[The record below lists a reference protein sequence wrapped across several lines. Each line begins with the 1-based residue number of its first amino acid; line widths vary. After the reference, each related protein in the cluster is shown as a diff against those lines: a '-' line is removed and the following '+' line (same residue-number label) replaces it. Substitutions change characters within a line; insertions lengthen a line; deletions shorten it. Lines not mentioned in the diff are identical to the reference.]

1 MFWASLLT
9 LEAVLGIVRG
19 IIEWGEG
26 CPCHSHM
33 DWEGIPAE
41 VATRWAACKHRGRR
55 LAELASGVSRMFDT
69 RLTTAAAWLSM
80 KLPADL
86 PAGDKLRCMRDFER
100 GRAHLLFVF
109 TLKLGYCSGLPF
121 LLFWT
126 YPSQAGSRADGP

>member
-1 MFWASLLT
+1 MGAGDQRRADTKTVSAIDVAINDEMCWASLLT

-55 LAELASGVSRMFDT
+55 LAELASGDVSAC
-69 RLTTAAAWLSM
+69 LTPS
-80 KLPADL
+80 LP
-86 PAGDKLRCMRDFER
+86 
-100 GRAHLLFVF
+100 LL
-109 TLKLGYCSGLPF
+109 LHG
-121 LLFWT
+121 
-126 YPSQAGSRADGP
+126 